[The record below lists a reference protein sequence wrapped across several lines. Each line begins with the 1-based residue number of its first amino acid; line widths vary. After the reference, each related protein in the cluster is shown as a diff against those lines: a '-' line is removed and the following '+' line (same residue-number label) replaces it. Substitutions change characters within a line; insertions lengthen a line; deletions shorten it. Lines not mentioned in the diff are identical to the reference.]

1 MLRWLYTHAHTY
13 ARHQIAG
20 RSFLPCWK
28 NWQRQSVPARGTPPP
43 AICKIMTAAWKECI
57 MRDLSRRA
65 PGPRR
70 LSTHVSISIRACII
84 VRRVYAL
91 PPRNFMEILEY
102 ISLRASPSFPAQ
114 SFATL
119 LRLQEIFMKID
130 LYVTANCAEIV
141 APNRSFSFVET
152 TAALDFYYLIFTFRL
167 PVIFLCFDSWQL

>member
-1 MLRWLYTHAHTY
+1 MLRWPYTHAHTY
-13 ARHQIAG
+13 ARHQIAD

-102 ISLRASPSFPAQ
+102 ISALRASPCFPAQ
-114 SFATL
+114 SFAAL
-119 LRLQEIFMKID
+119 LRLQEIFMKIG
-130 LYVTANCAEIV
+130 LYVETNCTK
-141 APNRSFSFVET
+141 NRSLYLVVF
-152 TAALDFYYLIFTFRL
+152 FY
-167 PVIFLCFDSWQL
+167 